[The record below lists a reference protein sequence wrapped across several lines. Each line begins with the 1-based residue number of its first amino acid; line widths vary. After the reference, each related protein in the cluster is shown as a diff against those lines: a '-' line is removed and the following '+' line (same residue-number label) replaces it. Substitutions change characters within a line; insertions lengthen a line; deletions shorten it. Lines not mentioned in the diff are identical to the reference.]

1 VRERSAVADLDRI
14 RGKCSASEAEE
25 LDVLQFAVVSTR
37 QAYQDGYAESDLK
50 KWNAAKVGLKEFTN
64 TLVAKYFPAEQC
76 FDTRLEAA
84 QWLIDQ
90 GYKIKKSKFYADC
103 KKGLCII
110 EHDNRVRLSEVD
122 GYAAR
127 YLDRLEDED
136 GNQTPLTEEKTRLEI
151 EKLKAQNERAQF
163 ELEKER
169 KKYIPRRDFNLEM
182 SSRVGVLDQGV
193 QNFFR
198 TRTADWVSAVGGDA
212 KKVSMVLDMM
222 LPEWNELLAEYA
234 SLEYFVDFEEVN

>member
-1 VRERSAVADLDRI
+1 MADLDRI
-14 RGKCSASEAEE
+14 RGKCSASEVEE
-25 LDVLQFAVVSTR
+25 LDVLVQAVARTMA
-37 QAYQDGYAESDLK
+37 AYQDGYAEADLK
-50 KWNAAKVGLKEFTN
+50 KWNAAKGALAEFT
-64 TLVAKYFPAEQC
+64 THLDAKYFPVERC
-76 FDTRLEAA
+76 FPHRNAAIAWLE
-84 QWLIDQ
+84 DQ
-90 GYKIKKSKFYADC
+90 GYKIKKSKFYYDC
-103 KKGLCII
+103 SAGKCVI
-110 EHDNRVRLSEVD
+110 EGDGTVRESALVA
-122 GYAAR
+122 YAAENLQR
-127 YLDRLEDED
+127 IQDED
-136 GNQTPLTEEKTRLEI
+136 GNLTPLTEEKTRLEI

-163 ELEKER
+163 EMEKER